1 MRSQFNLLLS
11 VALLTA
17 CDGVTIEEK
26 PYDEPSVNDTAD
38 GDGSGPP
45 DTSDTSDTSDTNGN
59 NSGTPYG
66 PDNDW
71 YHADESE
78 VPSESGCGFR
88 QGDKACNFTMIDQNG
103 DRVELYQFAGKYIVL
118 DLFAEW

>member
-1 MRSQFNLLLS
+1 MKKLISLFLPMAIIFSLAGCQLDTETVYIKKDLRKI
-11 VALLTA
+11 VKYH
-17 CDGVTIEEK
+17 DGTKNQV
-26 PYDEPSVNDTAD
+26 D
-38 GDGSGPP
+38 GIPPRYEVRIDG
-45 DTSDTSDTSDTNGN
+45 N
-59 NSGTPYG
+59 
-66 PDNDW
+66 W